1 MPKKVTK
8 RPAPAVRKH
17 QILSAG
23 LAVIRASGYAGL
35 TYKAVADGVGIS
47 APSVVYHYHTMPQ
60 LKRAVMR
67 HAITKGDALVIAMGV
82 EANDRHA
89 QGAPQE
95 LQDRG
100 AAEALEWAPCET
112 TSTK

>member
-17 QILSAG
+17 QILK
-23 LAVIRASGYAGL
+23 AGL
-35 TYKAVADGVGIS
+35 TVARALGYSGLTFKAIADVVGIS

-67 HAITKGDALVIAMGV
+67 HAIAKGDALVIAMGV

-89 QGAPQE
+89 QGAPEE
-95 LQDRG
+95 LRALG
-100 AAEALEWAPCET
+100 AKLALEWEPCDIMI
-112 TSTK
+112 